1 MARRR
6 ITYEEL
12 AARYEAWRA
21 KTAAYRAAYYARPE
35 VKAKRVAYQAR
46 PEVKAK
52 RVAYRARP
60 EVKAKRVAYWANLR
74 RLATLAKEA
83 GLG

>member
-21 KTAAYRAAYYARPE
+21 KTAAYRVAYY
-35 VKAKRVAYQAR
+35 AR

>member
-35 VKAKRVAYQAR
+35 VKAKRVAY
-46 PEVKAK
+46 
-52 RVAYRARP
+52 
-60 EVKAKRVAYWANLR
+60 WANLR

>member
-1 MARRR
+1 MARPKLTLT
-6 ITYEEL
+6 IEEA
-12 AARYEAWRA
+12 AARYEAARA
-21 KTAAYRAAYYARPE
+21 YQAAYQARPE
-35 VKAKRVAYQAR
+35 VKAKRAAYQAR

>member
-35 VKAKRVAYQAR
+35 VKAKRVAY
-46 PEVKAK
+46 
-52 RVAYRARP
+52 RARP

>member
-52 RVAYRARP
+52 RVAY
-60 EVKAKRVAYWANLR
+60 WANLR